1 MRAWSI
7 AVRILQQLRRDKR
20 TVVLM
25 IVVPIV
31 VLTLLSLIF
40 NGSDYHPKIA
50 VVNMPM
56 NLIEKLEEED
66 ASVQRMSEYE
76 AIEAVRASEVDAV
89 LTIDNGELDVQLEGS
104 DPKKNS
110 AVITLA
116 QVVIKP
122 AMLQHDIAISYIY
135 GYDDMSSFDNFG
147 PILIGLFV
155 FFFVFLISSVAFLG
169 ERTSG
174 TLERIMTTPVYRWEI
189 VLGYLLGFG
198 VVTAIQ
204 STLVAWYAIDMLKV
218 MMVGSFMLVLIV
230 TILSALVA
238 LSIGMLLSAFANN
251 ELQVIQ
257 LIQITLVPQIFFSG
271 LFDISA
277 MPTWLQLLG
286 RIFPL
291 TYIVES
297 LKSIMIRGQSWESI
311 AGNVLILVMLC
322 FVLFVLNV
330 LALKKYRQI

>member
-204 STLVAWYAIDMLKV
+204 STLVAWYD
-218 MMVGSFMLVLIV
+218 
-230 TILSALVA
+230 
-238 LSIGMLLSAFANN
+238 
-251 ELQVIQ
+251 
-257 LIQITLVPQIFFSG
+257 
-271 LFDISA
+271 
-277 MPTWLQLLG
+277 
-286 RIFPL
+286 
-291 TYIVES
+291 
-297 LKSIMIRGQSWESI
+297 
-311 AGNVLILVMLC
+311 
-322 FVLFVLNV
+322 
-330 LALKKYRQI
+330 